1 MSRYDYSIISIE
13 QRKLNKEELN
23 NEPLQHRMEVEKV
36 LLSPPLI
43 AKKKVK

>member
-23 NEPLQHRMEVEKV
+23 NEP
-36 LLSPPLI
+36 PLI

>member
-13 QRKLNKEELN
+13 QRKLNEEELN
-23 NEPLQHRMEVEKV
+23 NEPLQYRMEVEKV